1 MNEGQMKDLMKL
13 VWGTDPTDNNNPRNV
28 GNLLENTL
36 NNNTTAIT
44 TALQNNLNALNALTT
59 ANQNR
64 TTSKVVDVPFFYGRD
79 DEDPYEWCRLF
90 EAAFAANGWPDNRK
104 IALAAG
110 FLKEAARDWY
120 EEDRGNINQW
130 HVDDNANNF
139 DTRLINYFATAARRN
154 QWTRELQNIKQ
165 GDNESVENYSRHFK
179 KLLNKATQGEALAA
193 RYQINYYING
203 LKSFLVGQ
211 VVIGNT
217 NTLEA
222 TITRAKLVELGV
234 NTTLLTTTP
243 VTTSTTEPIP
253 TTTTVKPTP
262 QVDEM
267 EALTKQMQQLAL
279 NYANLS
285 SVLMVQQSTPRNTR
299 PRPNNNNNQN
309 RQNDDEA
316 EIYYDEY
323 ENEYEEEWEEE
334 DEYEAYVTTRSRS
347 VPYEISSPRGKRTR
361 FSESQKEDQLRTQPI
376 PPVTPSTPMEM
387 DATAEPSTKRK
398 VRTKMVPAPIEN
410 VNEFDIAKYIS
421 DLPCGLSIGQATAQ
435 LPVYRKGLIQSMRRK
450 REKID
455 NNNYIGESYYG
466 DSNSEEETPTT
477 AAKCEFHINQQPVI
491 AVIDS
496 GAAVSIMTTAM
507 MKTLKLTIDGPSE
520 YVIKTANGTRVRSLG
535 KIQNLPLKVRNL
547 IIKTN
552 VQIIESSDS
561 VFILGNN
568 WMRKQSFEYDDE
580 EEYESEELEEAQI
593 YISDFSGYSTEE
605 SLEFNPWENEVSP
618 AHQNNEDEE
627 LEESNPAIYLAQAE
641 VYSGEKVNPDLHLG
655 PLDYHQQSQ
664 FQQLLSDYADICAK
678 SQTEIGKT
686 NVIKHKIITKDA
698 TPIFQPPYRCNP
710 KYREFLQGE
719 ITRMESQGL
728 IRKSASPWASPVVIV
743 DKKGGEKRLCID
755 YRKLNAVT
763 KADAYP
769 LPRIDDMLESFSNA
783 TWFTTLDLA
792 SGYWQVA
799 MDSAD
804 VEKTAFITPFG
815 LYEFLEYLGKFV
827 AVYLDDVIIYS
838 KGTLEQHL
846 DHLRQVF
853 ETLRRANLKIKL
865 KKCYFCLGNIH
876 FLGHVVGR
884 EGIRPDPE
892 KIEKIKTFPVP
903 TNLTQLRSALGLF
916 SYYRKF
922 IKDFSKIAKPMLLLL
937 KKETPF
943 HWTEKQQTAFDYLKE
958 RLAKSPILTYP
969 DFEQPFII
977 HTDASGTGLGAVL
990 LQIREDGKEH
1000 VVAYT
1005 SRSLNKAECNYPITD
1020 QECLAIVWAIKHFQH
1035 YLGLKPFTIV
1045 TDHSALKWLKTSKIP
1060 KGRRARWVMDLQQY
1074 DFNIKHRAGKANA
1087 NADALSRMF
1096 EEDSQTLSC
1105 FMISI
1110 EKEGQINANESST
1123 PVHEEYDA
1131 DSEDDYTD
1139 RPAQRAIDLLN
1150 RCDNLIY
1157 DMQSYIEERSENNSP
1172 INIVSGI
1179 RYDFDNPNGPHPEDC
1194 ICKVCQPPPARSPSP
1209 YSCCNEII
1217 CQCNEDNY
1225 SIDTE
1230 EYNNSWERQI
1240 YGDAFSDYSEENQIN
1255 IEEHIAWTM
1264 CGMNRQALENMYLE
1278 NIKIKQVIAGQQINH
1293 GGSRCTMECDTENH
1307 HVKN

>member
-1 MNEGQMKDLMKL
+1 MDQGQMRDLMKL

-36 NNNTTAIT
+36 NNNKTAIT

-79 DEDPYEWCRLF
+79 DKDPYEWCRLF

-120 EEDRGNINQW
+120 EENRGNINQW
-130 HVDDNANNF
+130 HIDDNADNF

-165 GDNESVENYSRHFK
+165 GDNESVKNYSRHFK

-217 NTLEA
+217 DTLEA

-243 VTTSTTEPIP
+243 VTTSTIEFIP
-253 TTTTVKPTP
+253 TTTTTVKPTP

-309 RQNDDEA
+309 RQNGQAPTQNSFNPNITCFRAPVTPINYADDEA

-323 ENEYEEEWEEE
+323 EDEYEEEWEEE

-347 VPYEISSPRGKRTR
+347 VPYEISSPKGKRTR
-361 FSESQKEDQLRTQPI
+361 FSESRKEDQLRTQPI
-376 PPVTPSTPMEM
+376 PPVTPSTPMDM

-455 NNNYIGESYYG
+455 NNNYIGESYYR
-466 DSNSEEETPTT
+466 DSNSEEETSTT

-535 KIQNLPLKVRNL
+535 EIQNLPLKVRNL

-568 WMRKQSFEYDDE
+568 WMRKVNAALDWDKKTLTIRYNGRSTTVPVIFTLPKPIKMKQSFEYDDE

-593 YISDFSGYSTEE
+593 YMSDFSGYSTEE

-618 AHQNNEDEE
+618 THQNNEDEE

-698 TPIFQPPYRCNP
+698 TPISQPPY
-710 KYREFLQGE
+710 
-719 ITRMESQGL
+719 
-728 IRKSASPWASPVVIV
+728 
-743 DKKGGEKRLCID
+743 
-755 YRKLNAVT
+755 
-763 KADAYP
+763 
-769 LPRIDDMLESFSNA
+769 
-783 TWFTTLDLA
+783 
-792 SGYWQVA
+792 
-799 MDSAD
+799 
-804 VEKTAFITPFG
+804 
-815 LYEFLEYLGKFV
+815 
-827 AVYLDDVIIYS
+827 
-838 KGTLEQHL
+838 
-846 DHLRQVF
+846 
-853 ETLRRANLKIKL
+853 
-865 KKCYFCLGNIH
+865 
-876 FLGHVVGR
+876 
-884 EGIRPDPE
+884 
-892 KIEKIKTFPVP
+892 
-903 TNLTQLRSALGLF
+903 
-916 SYYRKF
+916 
-922 IKDFSKIAKPMLLLL
+922 
-937 KKETPF
+937 
-943 HWTEKQQTAFDYLKE
+943 
-958 RLAKSPILTYP
+958 
-969 DFEQPFII
+969 
-977 HTDASGTGLGAVL
+977 
-990 LQIREDGKEH
+990 
-1000 VVAYT
+1000 
-1005 SRSLNKAECNYPITD
+1005 
-1020 QECLAIVWAIKHFQH
+1020 
-1035 YLGLKPFTIV
+1035 
-1045 TDHSALKWLKTSKIP
+1045 
-1060 KGRRARWVMDLQQY
+1060 
-1074 DFNIKHRAGKANA
+1074 
-1087 NADALSRMF
+1087 
-1096 EEDSQTLSC
+1096 
-1105 FMISI
+1105 
-1110 EKEGQINANESST
+1110 
-1123 PVHEEYDA
+1123 
-1131 DSEDDYTD
+1131 
-1139 RPAQRAIDLLN
+1139 
-1150 RCDNLIY
+1150 
-1157 DMQSYIEERSENNSP
+1157 
-1172 INIVSGI
+1172 
-1179 RYDFDNPNGPHPEDC
+1179 
-1194 ICKVCQPPPARSPSP
+1194 
-1209 YSCCNEII
+1209 
-1217 CQCNEDNY
+1217 
-1225 SIDTE
+1225 
-1230 EYNNSWERQI
+1230 
-1240 YGDAFSDYSEENQIN
+1240 
-1255 IEEHIAWTM
+1255 
-1264 CGMNRQALENMYLE
+1264 
-1278 NIKIKQVIAGQQINH
+1278 
-1293 GGSRCTMECDTENH
+1293 
-1307 HVKN
+1307 